1 MKLVHCLHLFKINLG
16 GSYMRND
23 KIKLEIQQ
31 LELSIKN
38 LSVEEMEQLIK
49 LQIACL

>member
-1 MKLVHCLHLFKINLG
+1 
-16 GSYMRND
+16 MRND
-23 KIKLEIQQ
+23 KIKQEIQQ

-49 LQIACL
+49 LQIACK

>member
-1 MKLVHCLHLFKINLG
+1 
-16 GSYMRND
+16 MRND